1 MFIVNMSKHLVIIG
15 AGAAGL
21 PVASH
26 VRRKNNEIQ
35 ITVITDRQYYAYS
48 PCGIPFVL
56 SGAIPSFD
64 SLIMRDDKYYRDMNI
79 NVIKNKRVNKIDLN
93 GNSIHIDNEKIKY
106 DILVIA
112 SGAKPV
118 IPPIPGIELKGVYF
132 LNSLEDALQISNAL
146 KSTKRPTII
155 GAGAIGLEMAHAF
168 LKKGLEVRVIEMK
181 DHLLPNILDK
191 DMGDI
196 VYDYLKSLKMEI
208 HTSTVASSLIGDKK
222 VKYIQANGNQYETD
236 LVLVSVGVRPNVELA
251 VDAGID
257 PGETGGILTDAS
269 LRVKRKGKYLPN
281 IYACGNC
288 VEVTD
293 IITHKPTISA
303 LGSTAIRQGIVV
315 SDNILGKN
323 SVFGSISSPSIAVV
337 GELEIGSVGITK
349 EKALE
354 YGIQPIEGSAKG
366 LTRARYYPRGEDI
379 YVKILADSDY
389 RVIGTQVIS
398 KEGVKGRIDAMSLL
412 IGRKTTVH
420 QVATSETSYAPPI
433 SSVLDPLTMAA
444 RKIIGSD

>member
-1 MFIVNMSKHLVIIG
+1 
-15 AGAAGL
+15 
-21 PVASH
+21 
-26 VRRKNNEIQ
+26 
-35 ITVITDRQYYAYS
+35 
-48 PCGIPFVL
+48 
-56 SGAIPSFD
+56 
-64 SLIMRDDKYYRDMNI
+64 MRDDKYYRDMNI

-251 VDAGID
+251 VDSGID
-257 PGETGGILTDAS
+257 TGETGGILTDAS
-269 LRVKRKGKYLPN
+269 LRVKRKGKYLHN
-281 IYACGNC
+281 VYACGNC

-349 EKALE
+349 EKAVE

>member
-1 MFIVNMSKHLVIIG
+1 MPKHLLIIG

-26 VRRKNNEIQ
+26 VRRKDKDIE
-35 ITVITDRQYYAYS
+35 ITVITDREYFAYS

-56 SGAIPSFD
+56 SGNIPSFD
-64 SLIMRDDKYYRDMNI
+64 SLILRNENYYKEMGI
-79 NVIKNKRVNKIDLN
+79 NVITKTKVKKIEIDDNSVSYDNK
-93 GNSIHIDNEKIKY
+93 KIKY

-112 SGAKPV
+112 TGAKP
-118 IPPIPGIELKGVYF
+118 IAPPIPGINLKGVYF
-132 LNSLEDALQISNAL
+132 LNSLEDAFNIRDAL
-146 KSTKRPTII
+146 SSAKNPTII

-168 LKKGLEVRVIEMK
+168 LKKGLKVRVIEMK
-181 DHLLPNILDK
+181 DHVLPNILDK

-196 VYDYLKSLKMEI
+196 VYEYLSSLNMEI
-208 HTSTVASSLIGDKK
+208 HTSTTASAIIGKEK
-222 VKYIQANGNQYETD
+222 VTHLKANGNEYETD
-236 LVLVSVGVRPNVELA
+236 LVLVSVGVKPNVDLA
-251 VDAGID
+251 IDAGIEI
-257 PGETGGILTDAS
+257 GSTGGIVTDAS
-269 LRVKRKGKYLPN
+269 LRVKRKGKSVN
-281 IYACGNC
+281 NVYACGNC

-293 IITHKPTISA
+293 IITHKSTISA

-315 SDNILGKN
+315 ADNIMGKN

-337 GELEIGSVGITK
+337 GELEIGSVGVTK
-349 EKALE
+349 EKAIE
-354 YGIQPIEGSAKG
+354 YGIVPLEGKAKG

-379 YVKILADSDY
+379 YVKILSDSDY

-420 QVATSETSYAPPI
+420 QVAISETSYAPPI
-433 SSVLDPLTMAA
+433 SSVLDPLIMAA
-444 RKIIGSD
+444 RKIIGAD

>member
-1 MFIVNMSKHLVIIG
+1 MSKHLVIIG